1 MTYVL
6 MTGAPGS
13 KWSSVF
19 KNIHR
24 SADVDQTDYTEQRTY
39 WHDADTPGTKQLMH
53 TGAYWDPGMEFDCNI
68 EEWDKPFSGLG
79 KRIIK
84 AHTFAHQL
92 DNLKDLGYPII
103 MVYRNDHE
111 CMEWWKL
118 CGEFS
123 ITYPNYQHFENL
135 DKMWYHIQEENK
147 DIMNFMHTNKDRVT
161 SVKNNIELCKTLNI
175 ASPKGEHQ
183 NFHEYEPKGIQVYVY
198 K

>member
-1 MTYVL
+1 
-6 MTGAPGS
+6 MTGAP
-13 KWSSVF
+13 
-19 KNIHR
+19 
-24 SADVDQTDYTEQRTY
+24 
-39 WHDADTPGTKQLMH
+39 
-53 TGAYWDPGMEFDCNI
+53 EFNCNI

-92 DNLKDLGYPII
+92 DNLKELGYPIV

-118 CGEFS
+118 CGEFT

-135 DKMWYHIQEENK
+135 DKMWAHIQEENK
-147 DIMNFMHTNKDRVT
+147 DIMNFIHANKDRVK
-161 SVKNNIELCKTLNI
+161 SVRSNIELCKFLNI

-183 NFHEYEPKGIQVYVY
+183 NFHEYHAKGIQVYLY
-198 K
+198 E